1 MRYLFVAL
9 IMFVVGSVQ
18 GQFTHLKE
26 GKYKAFN
33 GTEHEVYILE
43 GKFTVSLLTKGLLV
57 NSQLS
62 DTAILFKMRDEIDGY
77 YQGYKELFGIEP
89 AGGNP
94 NYQNKTNVFFGPP
107 SCGAACGLLG
117 SKGVEIGGNFLVNIY
132 NEIKFQT
139 NVHPMVIVGYEFGR
153 NFFTLGGKVLFPF
166 DTKKNEYNG
175 GFAEAF
181 ANLGYLE
188 SYLKNVYPTFSEK
201 RKQFQET
208 NRYHTNLIKLFHAY
222 INDTS
227 KNPFNSLQLGTI
239 VQDYNRNP
247 WHLNIP
253 SFMASGI
260 LVGTYNLFN
269 KPDLKNFLS
278 TASLREN
285 ATSSEYAMGTIALG
299 LSKAINLDLNNYFMN
314 VLKFKYDD
322 KAKAEISILP
332 KIQQDKLIRDLNEL
346 YFITPFDSLR
356 LNIRSINYSTTNA
369 GIKYVL
375 KKNEEIV
382 SSSIHGNNILN
393 YGIFGNQDQVTLKV
407 LLIQNDKEIDSYEI
421 IVKKRRKIEADVFLK
436 SAWLYSGSGLGSVS
450 NNNSQVVIEN
460 IPNTSETTADHN
472 ILKFSYPLIPER
484 KIKISG
490 QVKYKSFAKDDG
502 FAKITLGGR
511 FGLIG
516 TENIGFGTEKM
527 DTSKFYDISFTF
539 KWADFL
545 KPSEETMLYD
555 YLDLNMQLE
564 SYRGSAIFKNFYV
577 EDLTDTD
584 SDGFLDFSDNCPKTF
599 GTDKGCPLVSS
610 NEYLD
615 IQNAVKIYPN
625 PVGNSINISFS
636 SDEIRN
642 SIGSIQIVDV
652 SGRIL
657 FQGDKTFIQQ
667 GEVNLNTSEY
677 PNGTY
682 FLQLKNDN
690 KSHMFKFIILK

>member
-1 MRYLFVAL
+1 
-9 IMFVVGSVQ
+9 MFVLGSVQ

-421 IVKKRRKIEADVFLK
+421 IVKKRKIIEADVFLK
-436 SAWLYSGSGLGSVS
+436 SAWLYSKNGYGIVA
-450 NNNSQVVIEN
+450 NNNSQILIEN
-460 IPNTSETTADHN
+460 ISNLTGALSVDSN
-472 ILKFSYPLIPER
+472 ILKYSYPLIPER

-490 QVKYKSFAKDDG
+490 QVKFKSFIKDAG
-502 FAKITLGGR
+502 YAKINIAGR
-511 FGLIG
+511 FGSIG
-516 TENIGFGTEKM
+516 TEDIGIGTGKM

-539 KWADFL
+539 KWADFF
-545 KPSEETMLYD
+545 KPSEETKLYD
-555 YLDLNMQLE
+555 YMDLSMELVSLNGNAVF
-564 SYRGSAIFKNFYV
+564 RNFSV
-577 EDLTDTD
+577 EDLADTD

-657 FQGDKTFIQQ
+657 FQGDKTFIEQ
-667 GEVNLNTSEY
+667 GEVNINTSEY

>member
-1 MRYLFVAL
+1 
-9 IMFVVGSVQ
+9 MFVVGSVQ

-43 GKFTVSLLTKGLLV
+43 GKFAVSLLTKGLLV

-62 DTAILFKMRDEIDGY
+62 DTATLFKMRDEIDGY

-89 AGGNP
+89 VGGNP

-117 SKGVEIGGNFLVNIY
+117 TKGVEIGGNFLVNIY

-153 NFFTLGGKVLFPF
+153 NFFTQGNKLLFPS
-166 DTKKNEYNG
+166 DPKKNETNG

-208 NRYHTNLIKLFHAY
+208 NMYHNNLIKLFHAY

-356 LNIRSINYSTTNA
+356 LNIRSINYSLANIGT
-369 GIKYVL
+369 KYVI

-421 IVKKRRKIEADVFLK
+421 ILKKRRKIESDVFLK
-436 SAWLYSGSGLGSVS
+436 SAWLYSRNGYGMVT
-450 NNNSQVVIEN
+450 NNNSQMFIEN
-460 IPNTSETTADHN
+460 ISNLTGALSVDSN
-472 ILKFSYPLIPER
+472 ILKYSYPIIPER

-490 QVKYKSFAKDDG
+490 QVKFKSFIKDAG
-502 FAKITLGGR
+502 YAKINIAGR
-511 FGLIG
+511 FGSIG
-516 TENIGFGTEKM
+516 TEDIGIGTGKM

-539 KWADFL
+539 KWADFF
-545 KPSEETMLYD
+545 KPSEETKLYD
-555 YLDLNMQLE
+555 YMDLSMELVSLNGNAVF
-564 SYRGSAIFKNFYV
+564 RNFSV

-584 SDGFLDFSDNCPKTF
+584 NDGFLDFSDNCPKTF

-636 SDEIRN
+636 SDEIRS
-642 SIGSIQIVDV
+642 SIGSIQIVDI
-652 SGRIL
+652 SGRVL
-657 FQGDKTFIQQ
+657 FQGEKAFIQQ
-667 GEVNLNTSEY
+667 GEMIINTSEY

>member
-1 MRYLFVAL
+1 
-9 IMFVVGSVQ
+9 MFVLGSVQ

-421 IVKKRRKIEADVFLK
+421 IVKKRKKIEADVFLK
-436 SAWLYSGSGLGSVS
+436 SAWLYSKNGYGIVA
-450 NNNSQVVIEN
+450 NNNSQILIEN
-460 IPNTSETTADHN
+460 ISNLTGALSVDSN
-472 ILKFSYPLIPER
+472 ILKYSYPLIPER

-490 QVKYKSFAKDDG
+490 QVKFKSFIKDAG
-502 FAKITLGGR
+502 YAKINIAGR
-511 FGLIG
+511 FGSIG
-516 TENIGFGTEKM
+516 TEDIGIGTGKM

-539 KWADFL
+539 KWADFF
-545 KPSEETMLYD
+545 KPSEETKLYD
-555 YLDLNMQLE
+555 YMDLSMELVSLNGNAVF
-564 SYRGSAIFKNFYV
+564 RNFSV
-577 EDLTDTD
+577 EDLADTD

-657 FQGDKTFIQQ
+657 FQGDKTFIEQ
-667 GEVNLNTSEY
+667 GEVNINTSEY